1 MPHGGSAAVLAAR
14 FGIQARRGPRPA
26 DDPFAMMDAHA
37 RKRGKARLPGGGP
50 LLLLLAFLLALAGLA
65 GWLAL
70 EAGDTAARQAAARQ
84 VGPLLPVLLPD
95 GTPRFAEASAADP
108 VAAESSTDPVDVPV
122 SLAPSRNDLL
132 LERLPVGRVPRVGAD
147 GLTPWQYYA
156 RPFPQEDARPRIA
169 LVVTG
174 MGQSVTAT
182 EEAIARLPGAVS
194 FVFTPTAANVQAM
207 VDSAR
212 EYGHEVLLS
221 VPMEPVGYPVNDPG
235 ANTLLTSLPDEE
247 NIRRLEATL
256 AAFTGYVG
264 IAPRTDSG
272 TAFLTQRNNLRAVLR
287 QVQRRGLLF
296 LDLWQVQGSAAAPL
310 AHELSLPR
318 AISDLQIDRIPSAAG
333 IEAQLAQLEKL
344 AQANKVAVGFI
355 EAQNPVSLERVANW
369 AAGLRD
375 RGIVLAPV
383 SAVVNRQPDR

>member
-1 MPHGGSAAVLAAR
+1 M
-14 FGIQARRGPRPA
+14 
-26 DDPFAMMDAHA
+26 
-37 RKRGKARLPGGGP
+37 
-50 LLLLLAFLLALAGLA
+50 LLLAFLFLLAGMA
-65 GWLAL
+65 GWGAL
-70 EAGDTAARQAAARQ
+70 QAADTAARQAAARN

-95 GTPRFAEASAADP
+95 GSPRFPDAPVAEPAAAAAAEAT
-108 VAAESSTDPVDVPV
+108 TDPVDVPV

-132 LERLPVGRVPRVGAD
+132 LERLPAGLVPRVGAD

-174 MGQSVTAT
+174 MGQSASAT
-182 EEAIARLPGAVS
+182 ETAIARLPGAVS

-212 EYGHEVLLS
+212 DYGHEVLLS
-221 VPMEPVGYPVNDPG
+221 VPMEPVDYPANDPG
-235 ANTLLTSLPDEE
+235 ANTLLTGVPDEE
-247 NIRRLEATL
+247 NVRRLETAL

-264 IAPRTDSG
+264 IAPRIDSG
-272 TAFLTQRNNLRAVLR
+272 TAFLARRENLRAVLR

-296 LDLWQVQGSAAAPL
+296 LDLWQVKDSAVAPL
-310 AHELSLPR
+310 ARELSLPR
-318 AISDLQIDRIPSAAG
+318 AMSDIQVDRIPSAAG
-333 IEAQLAQLEKL
+333 IEAQLAQLEKI
-344 AQANKVAVGFI
+344 ARDDGVAVGFI

-383 SAVVNRQPDR
+383 TAVVNRQPDR